1 MAELAIDISKTAVE
15 ALVNKINSAIKEEEE
30 QWQTLKHDLVFITDE
45 FEMMQSFLNSADGEL
60 VKTNMVR
67 TWVRQVRNLSYDLED
82 CIEFILHLD
91 TNKRCGKEGVALPV
105 DEAVTEMKQ
114 LKARVEDVS
123 QRNIRYRF
131 VSDSAC
137 LTLTQEKLVYGS
149 AIGAPGFDILAE
161 ARDTVARRTGVVD
174 LIKLITEESN
184 DLRVISLWGTG
195 DDLGITTII
204 RNIFTQTTLAKN
216 LLVEMHALS
225 WILQKLR
232 KQQRDALSWT
242 ETSAG
247 ELVKE
252 FLRQIDK
259 HRYLIILEDLSTV
272 VQWDAI
278 RPYLRGGNNRSRV
291 LVSTRAPP

>member
-1 MAELAIDISKTAVE
+1 MAELAIDISKT
-15 ALVNKINSAIKEEEE
+15 
-30 QWQTLKHDLVFITDE
+30 VFITDE

-91 TNKRCGKEGVALPV
+91 TNKRSWRGSACCRPAASCGKEGVALPV
-105 DEAVTEMKQ
+105 DEAVTEMKRTAQ
-114 LKARVEDVS
+114 GPRGGREPEEHT
-123 QRNIRYRF
+123 IRYRF

-161 ARDTVARRTGVVD
+161 ARDTAARRTGVVD

-195 DDLGITTII
+195 DDLGTTTII
-204 RNIFTQTTLAKN
+204 RNI
-216 LLVEMHALS
+216 
-225 WILQKLR
+225 

-278 RPYLRGGNNRSRV
+278 RPYLRGGNNG
-291 LVSTRAPP
+291 TRKPRPCVNAPP

>member
-1 MAELAIDISKTAVE
+1 
-15 ALVNKINSAIKEEEE
+15 
-30 QWQTLKHDLVFITDE
+30 
-45 FEMMQSFLNSADGEL
+45 MMQSFLNSADGEL

-67 TWVRQVRNLSYDLED
+67 GPGSATYPM
-82 CIEFILHLD
+82 ILR
-91 TNKRCGKEGVALPV
+91 TVSSSSSIWTQICGHGVAPLAAVLQLPQGGSSAARVPV

-137 LTLTQEKLVYGS
+137 LTFTQEKLVYGS

-161 ARDTVARRTGVVD
+161 ARDTAARRTGVVD

-195 DDLGITTII
+195 DDLGTTTII
-204 RNIFTQTTLAKN
+204 RNMYDDSRIYDNFRCRAWVKLTHPINPHELELGGSVLRYSCQEP
-216 LLVEMHALS
+216 VGRDALS

-259 HRYLIILEDLSTV
+259 HRYLIILEYGPEPIASAKIVLTF
-272 VQWDAI
+272 
-278 RPYLRGGNNRSRV
+278 LRVDS
-291 LVSTRAPP
+291 